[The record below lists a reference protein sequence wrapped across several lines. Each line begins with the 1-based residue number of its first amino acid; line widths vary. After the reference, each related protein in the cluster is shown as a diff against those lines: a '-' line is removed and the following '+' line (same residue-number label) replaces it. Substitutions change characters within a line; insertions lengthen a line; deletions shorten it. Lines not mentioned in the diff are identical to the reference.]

1 MSDHDRRILI
11 CTDLDRT
18 LLPNGS
24 QPETPAARPRFRAL
38 AARPEV
44 SVAYVTGRH
53 RELVHEAIQEYGI
66 PEPDFLIGDVGTSI
80 YHVNDDWKPRAD
92 WGQHIASSWAG
103 QGPEALAELLQD
115 VDGLLIQEPA
125 KQGPYKLS
133 YYTPEDWDR
142 DALLPH
148 IEQRLQAQ
156 GIAANLIWS
165 VDEHTGTGLLDVL
178 PAAASKHSAIE
189 FLMQQEGFAQ
199 ADTVCSGDSGNDLA
213 MLTGP
218 LQAVLVAN
226 ATAEVRADAA
236 SLAEAAGTQGLLY
249 QAKGD
254 FHGMNGYYAAGILEG
269 VAHYLPETVSWWKDD
284 DEVASLA

>member
-1 MSDHDRRILI
+1 MPEHDRHILI

-24 QPETPAARPRFRAL
+24 QPESPLARPRFRAL

-44 SVAYVTGRH
+44 SIAYVTGRH
-53 RELVHEAIQEYGI
+53 RALVHEAIEQYAV
-66 PEPDFLIGDVGTSI
+66 PVPDFLIGDVGTSI
-80 YHVNDDWKPRAD
+80 YHVNDTWNARAD
-92 WGQHIASSWAG
+92 WSDHIAASWAG
-103 QGPEALAELLQD
+103 QGPDTLAALLD
-115 VDGLLIQEPA
+115 GIDGLLIQEPA

-142 DALLPH
+142 ATLLAR
-148 IEQRLQAQ
+148 IEQRLAAN

-165 VDEHTGTGLLDVL
+165 LDEHTGTGLLDVL

-189 FLMQQEGFAQ
+189 FLMQHEGFAH
-199 ADTVCSGDSGNDLA
+199 ADTVCAGDSGNDLA

-226 ATAEVRADAA
+226 ATADVRADASA
-236 SLAEAAGTQGLLY
+236 QAQAAGTQDLLY
-249 QAKGD
+249 QAQGD
-254 FHGMNGYYAAGILEG
+254 FHGMNGFYAAGILEG
-269 VAHYLPETVSWWKDD
+269 VAHYLPETVQWW
-284 DEVASLA
+284 EIE